1 MVNLIAGDL
10 ITKKPGDNIDGYPL
24 LIGIYTLLRQ
34 SKTESVENFINFL
47 CKYAKVVTMNR
58 LVLHLFTLYFVIC
71 SALQH
76 MCVCVGMCWGFF

>member
-1 MVNLIAGDL
+1 MVYLIAGDL

-58 LVLHLFTLYFVIC
+58 LVLHLLFTLYFVV
-71 SALQH
+71 LYNR
-76 MCVCVGMCWGFF
+76 